1 MFDSLCLSMCACF
14 LFSSSSYMPCRH
26 QCSTKNTHM
35 HILST
40 QYWQK
45 FFVKSVLVCLTQPLA
60 LCQRRRRQLAI
71 CMWAHKEENGKNV
84 AFSDVCE
91 CASVWYGGS
100 CLFVSFGGRLN
111 LPAPTTATQKQERLK
126 CKQSTDISHLL
137 LPPHRLIN
145 MYVLLLLCFSPPKM
159 CQSVGRFCWGWKC
172 RKNKQKQQ
180 FYNSDRLRCRR
191 RRRLHRLLLLLLK
204 FCGFFGETF
213 LLSCMLVVAREEWVV
228 VVVQFR
234 CWCFTFNL

>member
-1 MFDSLCLSMCACF
+1 MPTTTTIISLQQYEENKRKKKTQNIQHMFFAMDDSLCLCLFFVFF
-14 LFSSSSYMPCRH
+14 LFLHAMSSSVFYQKYTHAHPL
-26 QCSTKNTHM
+26 NT
-35 HILST
+35 I
-40 QYWQK
+40 YWQK

-60 LCQRRRRQLAI
+60 RCQRRRRQLAI

-126 CKQSTDISHLL
+126 CKQSTDIFHHL

-145 MYVLLLLCFSPPKM
+145 M
-159 CQSVGRFCWGWKC
+159 
-172 RKNKQKQQ
+172 
-180 FYNSDRLRCRR
+180 
-191 RRRLHRLLLLLLK
+191 
-204 FCGFFGETF
+204 
-213 LLSCMLVVAREEWVV
+213 
-228 VVVQFR
+228 
-234 CWCFTFNL
+234 

>member
-1 MFDSLCLSMCACF
+1 MCTYHHYHNLSSTIRRAQTKKENTKYSTHVLCDGWQFVSGCVCACF

-35 HILST
+35 HILAT

-60 LCQRRRRQLAI
+60 RCQRRRQQLAI
-71 CMWAHKEENGKNV
+71 CMWAHKKENGKNV

-111 LPAPTTATQKQERLK
+111 LPAPTTVTQKQERLK
-126 CKQSTDISHLL
+126 CKQSTDTFHLL

-145 MYVLLLLCFSPPKM
+145 M
-159 CQSVGRFCWGWKC
+159 
-172 RKNKQKQQ
+172 
-180 FYNSDRLRCRR
+180 
-191 RRRLHRLLLLLLK
+191 
-204 FCGFFGETF
+204 
-213 LLSCMLVVAREEWVV
+213 
-228 VVVQFR
+228 
-234 CWCFTFNL
+234 